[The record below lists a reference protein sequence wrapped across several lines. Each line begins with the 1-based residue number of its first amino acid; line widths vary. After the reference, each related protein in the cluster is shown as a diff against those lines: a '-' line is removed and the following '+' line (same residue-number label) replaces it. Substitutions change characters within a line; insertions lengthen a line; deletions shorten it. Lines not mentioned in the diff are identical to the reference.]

1 MIQRGFKYRL
11 YATAEQKSRFVRF
24 AGVCRAVDNAALFQ
38 REHFW
43 RRARPSYASQC
54 RELTE
59 LRAAFDWIA
68 AVSQT
73 CQQQALRDL
82 DRAFGTSSMAWR
94 AIPGRGASATT
105 TVFACTAA
113 R

>member
-1 MIQRGFKYRL
+1 MIRRGFKYRL

-54 RELTE
+54 RELTP
-59 LRAAFDWIA
+59 AARR
-68 AVSQT
+68 V
-73 CQQQALRDL
+73 RL
-82 DRAFGTSSMAWR
+82 DRRRLADLPAAG
-94 AIPGRGASATT
+94 
-105 TVFACTAA
+105 AA
-113 R
+113 RS